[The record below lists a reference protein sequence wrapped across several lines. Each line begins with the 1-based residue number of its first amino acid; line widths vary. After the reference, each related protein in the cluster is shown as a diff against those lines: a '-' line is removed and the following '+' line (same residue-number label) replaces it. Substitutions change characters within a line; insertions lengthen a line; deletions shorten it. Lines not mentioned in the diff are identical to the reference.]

1 MTSQDELKDKFIGTF
16 IGLSL
21 GDALGASYE
30 GGLIE
35 RFLWK
40 FFSKTPTGKMRWT
53 DDTQM
58 SIDLAESILEKNTV
72 DQNHLAFKFSLT
84 DQRYYPKCKR
94 ALKQTKSSIS

>member
-1 MTSQDELKDKFIGTF
+1 
-16 IGLSL
+16 
-21 GDALGASYE
+21 
-30 GGLIE
+30 
-35 RFLWK
+35 
-40 FFSKTPTGKMRWT
+40 MRWT

-72 DQNHLAFKFSLT
+72 DQDHLAFKFSLT